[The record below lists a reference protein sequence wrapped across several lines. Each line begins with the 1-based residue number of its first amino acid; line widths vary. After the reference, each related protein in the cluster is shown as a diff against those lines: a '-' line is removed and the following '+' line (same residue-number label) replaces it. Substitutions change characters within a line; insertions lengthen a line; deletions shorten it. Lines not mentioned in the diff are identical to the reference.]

1 MVEGIDRE
9 FGMDMY
15 ILLYLKWISNK
26 DCIAHETLLNVMCQ
40 PGWEWGLGGEW
51 INEHLWL
58 SPFTVYLKLSQYC

>member
-26 DCIAHETLLNVMCQ
+26 DCIAHETLLNVMWK
-40 PGWEWGLGGEW
+40 PG
-51 INEHLWL
+51 
-58 SPFTVYLKLSQYC
+58 